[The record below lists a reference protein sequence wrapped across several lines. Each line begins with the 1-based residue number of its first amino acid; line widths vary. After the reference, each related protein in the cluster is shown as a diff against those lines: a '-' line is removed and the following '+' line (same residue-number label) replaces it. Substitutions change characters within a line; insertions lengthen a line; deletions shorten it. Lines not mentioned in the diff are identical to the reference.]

1 MGKMVSIVI
10 PVYNEEESLKLLYE
24 KIIENIPEQYE
35 REIIFVND
43 GSTDKSVE
51 VIKKLIM
58 QDTQVHLIS
67 FRKNFGKAMALETAF
82 RNAKGDIIITMDADL
97 QDDINVIDKFID
109 NTRISGVAIRFDVCF
124 CFLILV
130 LKELRTKSVGKYIN
144 NLSHI
149 IILYQ

>member
-67 FRKNFGKAMALETAF
+67 FLQKFWKGNGV
-82 RNAKGDIIITMDADL
+82 RN
-97 QDDINVIDKFID
+97 
-109 NTRISGVAIRFDVCF
+109 
-124 CFLILV
+124 
-130 LKELRTKSVGKYIN
+130 SVSECKR
-144 NLSHI
+144 
-149 IILYQ
+149 

>member
-67 FRKNFGKAMALETAF
+67 
-82 RNAKGDIIITMDADL
+82 
-97 QDDINVIDKFID
+97 
-109 NTRISGVAIRFDVCF
+109 
-124 CFLILV
+124 
-130 LKELRTKSVGKYIN
+130 
-144 NLSHI
+144 
-149 IILYQ
+149 

>member
-67 FRKNFGKAMALETAF
+67 QKFWKGNGV
-82 RNAKGDIIITMDADL
+82 RN
-97 QDDINVIDKFID
+97 
-109 NTRISGVAIRFDVCF
+109 
-124 CFLILV
+124 
-130 LKELRTKSVGKYIN
+130 SVSECKR
-144 NLSHI
+144 
-149 IILYQ
+149 

>member
-51 VIKKLIM
+51 V
-58 QDTQVHLIS
+58 
-67 FRKNFGKAMALETAF
+67 
-82 RNAKGDIIITMDADL
+82 
-97 QDDINVIDKFID
+97 
-109 NTRISGVAIRFDVCF
+109 TRS
-124 CFLILV
+124 
-130 LKELRTKSVGKYIN
+130 
-144 NLSHI
+144 
-149 IILYQ
+149 

>member
-58 QDTQVHLIS
+58 QDLSLIHIS
-67 FRKNFGKAMALETAF
+67 EP
-82 RNAKGDIIITMDADL
+82 
-97 QDDINVIDKFID
+97 
-109 NTRISGVAIRFDVCF
+109 TR
-124 CFLILV
+124 
-130 LKELRTKSVGKYIN
+130 
-144 NLSHI
+144 H
-149 IILYQ
+149 